1 MFDKTFIIASA
12 FFYAKAKVFIFLA
25 IHLHLSWQLD
35 TFYTAY
41 YSDFLMILDRTI
53 APPSRKVETVHIPKA
68 DKHTLNNGVTIYSV
82 RAGEQPVVRLELIFD
97 AGSRFDVIGGES
109 LFVSK
114 MLTEGT
120 KNFKAVE
127 ISEFF
132 DQYGAFIEINQA
144 FERLTITVHGLT
156 KHLTKLLPMLKELI
170 TESVFPSE
178 EFEMQRNIA
187 SQTLKVNLEKT
198 AFVASQAFREQI
210 FGKNHPY
217 GKSVTQATIENI
229 TREAVTD
236 FYGKQIK
243 GKVFT
248 IFLSGSFEETEISA
262 LNEVLGQMPLVT
274 PEKIGEQFPE
284 SPVVGENLLI
294 NRPENLQSSIRLGRR
309 LFNRSHPDF
318 FKFVVTNTIFG
329 GYFGSRLMK
338 NIREEKGFTYGISS
352 SLIPQR
358 EGGYLIIGTDVK
370 KEFTQQTI
378 DEIHKEIVR
387 LQTEPISANELET
400 AQNYMIGAFVG
411 SLNTPFEVA
420 DRQKIVIL
428 EALPIDFYQNYIQKV
443 SGVSAEDVMQ
453 IAQKYLQAAEL
464 CEVVVGGK

>member
-1 MFDKTFIIASA
+1 
-12 FFYAKAKVFIFLA
+12 
-25 IHLHLSWQLD
+25 
-35 TFYTAY
+35 
-41 YSDFLMILDRTI
+41 MILDRTI
-53 APPSRKVETVHIPKA
+53 APPSRKVEH
-68 DKHTLNNGVTIYSV
+68 VTIPTAEKIILDNAIPLYTI
-82 RAGEQPVVRLELIFD
+82 RAGEQPVMRLELIFD

-120 KNFKAVE
+120 KNHKAAE

-132 DQYGAFIEINQA
+132 DQYGAFTEISQS
-144 FERLTITVHGLT
+144 FERLAITVHGLT
-156 KHLTKLLPMLKELI
+156 KHLTKLLPMLKEMI
-170 TESVFPSE
+170 SESIFPE
-178 EFEMQRNIA
+178 AEFAVQKNIA

-198 AFVASQAFREQI
+198 AFVASQTFREQI
-210 FGKNHPY
+210 FGSKHPY
-217 GKSVTQATIENI
+217 GKSVNQAIIDNI
-229 TREAVTD
+229 TSEAVRE
-236 FYGKQIK
+236 FYAKQIS
-243 GKVFT
+243 GKLFT
-248 IFLSGSFEETEISA
+248 IFLSGSFSEEEIKG
-262 LNEVLGQMPLVT
+262 LNEVFGQMSASS
-274 PEKIGEQFPE
+274 PEKLEEKFPE
-284 SPVVGENLLI
+284 SPKVGENLLV

-318 FKFVVTNTIFG
+318 FKFIVTNTIFG

-352 SLIPQR
+352 SLIPQK

-387 LQTEPISANELET
+387 LQTEQISENELET
-400 AQNYMIGAFVG
+400 AKNYMIGSFVG

-420 DRQKIVIL
+420 DRQKVIIL
-428 EALPIDFYQNYIQKV
+428 ENLPADFYQNYIQQV
-443 SGVSAEDVMQ
+443 NAVSAEDVMQ
-453 IAQKYLQAAEL
+453 IANNYLKTEEL

>member
-1 MFDKTFIIASA
+1 
-12 FFYAKAKVFIFLA
+12 
-25 IHLHLSWQLD
+25 
-35 TFYTAY
+35 
-41 YSDFLMILDRTI
+41 MILDRTI
-53 APPSRKVETVHIPKA
+53 APPSRKVEH
-68 DKHTLNNGVTIYSV
+68 VTIPTAEKIILDNAIPLYTI
-82 RAGEQPVVRLELIFD
+82 RAGEQPVMRLELIFD

-120 KNFKAVE
+120 KNHKAAE

-132 DQYGAFIEINQA
+132 DQYGAFTEISQS
-144 FERLTITVHGLT
+144 FERLAITVHGLT
-156 KHLTKLLPMLKELI
+156 KHLTKLLPMLKEMI
-170 TESVFPSE
+170 SESIFPE
-178 EFEMQRNIA
+178 AEFAVQKNIA

-198 AFVASQAFREQI
+198 AFVASQTFREQI
-210 FGKNHPY
+210 FGSKHPY
-217 GKSVTQATIENI
+217 GKSVNQAIIENI
-229 TREAVTD
+229 TSEAVRE
-236 FYGKQIK
+236 FYAKQIS
-243 GKVFT
+243 GKLFT
-248 IFLSGSFEETEISA
+248 IFLSGSFSEEEIKG
-262 LNEVLGQMPLVT
+262 LNEVFGQMLASS
-274 PEKIGEQFPE
+274 PEKLEEKFPE
-284 SPVVGENLLI
+284 SPKVGENLLV

-318 FKFVVTNTIFG
+318 FKFIVTNTIFG

-352 SLIPQR
+352 SLIPQK

-387 LQTEPISANELET
+387 LQTEQISENELET
-400 AQNYMIGAFVG
+400 AKNYMIGSFVG

-420 DRQKIVIL
+420 DRQKVIIL
-428 EALPIDFYQNYIQKV
+428 ENLPADFYQNYIQQV
-443 SGVSAEDVMQ
+443 NAVSAEDVMQ
-453 IAQKYLQAAEL
+453 IANNYLKTEEL

>member
-1 MFDKTFIIASA
+1 
-12 FFYAKAKVFIFLA
+12 
-25 IHLHLSWQLD
+25 
-35 TFYTAY
+35 
-41 YSDFLMILDRTI
+41 MILDRTI
-53 APPSRKVETVHIPKA
+53 APPSRKVEH
-68 DKHTLNNGVTIYSV
+68 VTIPTAEKITLDNAIPLYTI
-82 RAGEQPVVRLELIFD
+82 RAGEQPVMRLELIFD

-120 KNFKAVE
+120 KNHKAAE

-132 DQYGAFIEINQA
+132 DQYGAFTEISQS
-144 FERLTITVHGLT
+144 FERLAITVHGLT
-156 KHLTKLLPMLKELI
+156 KHLTKLLPMLKEMI
-170 TESVFPSE
+170 SESIFPE
-178 EFEMQRNIA
+178 AEFAVQKNIA

-198 AFVASQAFREQI
+198 AFVASQTFREQI
-210 FGKNHPY
+210 FGSKHPY
-217 GKSVTQATIENI
+217 GKSVNQAIIENI
-229 TREAVTD
+229 TPEAVRE
-236 FYGKQIK
+236 FYAKQIS
-243 GKVFT
+243 GKLFT
-248 IFLSGSFEETEISA
+248 IFLSGSFSEEEIKG
-262 LNEVLGQMPLVT
+262 LNEVFGQMSASS
-274 PEKIGEQFPE
+274 PEKLEEKFPE
-284 SPVVGENLLI
+284 SPKVGENLLV

-318 FKFVVTNTIFG
+318 FKFIVTNTIFG

-352 SLIPQR
+352 SLIPQK

-387 LQTEPISANELET
+387 LQTEQISENELET
-400 AQNYMIGAFVG
+400 AKNYMIGSFVG

-420 DRQKIVIL
+420 DRQKVIIL
-428 EALPIDFYQNYIQKV
+428 ENLPADFYQNYIQQV
-443 SGVSAEDVMQ
+443 NAVSAEDVMQ
-453 IAQKYLQAAEL
+453 IVKNYLKTEEL

>member
-1 MFDKTFIIASA
+1 
-12 FFYAKAKVFIFLA
+12 
-25 IHLHLSWQLD
+25 
-35 TFYTAY
+35 
-41 YSDFLMILDRTI
+41 MILDRTI
-53 APPSRKVETVHIPKA
+53 APPSRKVEH
-68 DKHTLNNGVTIYSV
+68 VTIPTAEKIILDNAIPLYTI
-82 RAGEQPVVRLELIFD
+82 RAGEQPVMRLELIFD

-120 KNFKAVE
+120 KNHKAAE

-132 DQYGAFIEINQA
+132 DQYGAFTEISQS
-144 FERLTITVHGLT
+144 FERLAITVHGLT
-156 KHLTKLLPMLKELI
+156 KHLTKLLPMLKEMI
-170 TESVFPSE
+170 SESIFPE
-178 EFEMQRNIA
+178 AEFAVQKNIA

-198 AFVASQAFREQI
+198 AFVASQTFREQI
-210 FGKNHPY
+210 FGSKHPY
-217 GKSVTQATIENI
+217 GKSVNQAIIENI
-229 TREAVTD
+229 TSEAVRE
-236 FYGKQIK
+236 FYAKQIS
-243 GKVFT
+243 GKLFT
-248 IFLSGSFEETEISA
+248 IFLSGSFSEEEIKG
-262 LNEVLGQMPLVT
+262 LNEVFGQMSASS
-274 PEKIGEQFPE
+274 PEKLEEKFPE
-284 SPVVGENLLI
+284 SPKVGENLLV

-318 FKFVVTNTIFG
+318 FKFIVTNTIFG

-352 SLIPQR
+352 SLIPQK

-387 LQTEPISANELET
+387 LQTEQISENELET
-400 AQNYMIGAFVG
+400 AKNYMIGSFVG

-420 DRQKIVIL
+420 DRQKVIIL
-428 EALPIDFYQNYIQKV
+428 ENLPADFYQNYIQQV
-443 SGVSAEDVMQ
+443 NAVSAEDVMQ
-453 IAQKYLQAAEL
+453 IAKNYLKTEEL